1 MLKSELFPEET
12 TITPAN
18 APKRIRGSSLKDKIL
33 SQKPKEHL
41 VKLTNPTQGLELK
54 SNPETLAKTKKLMEQ
69 AGMLKKAKEY
79 SAPIDAFLVS
89 ADGRITTTKIS
100 MDTAPILKSYGVVV
114 VPACGISMLSYK
126 LSQQFNGKDVSL
138 AQMLKCSEF
147 KDQYN
152 KLK

>member
-41 VKLTNPTQGLELK
+41 VKVTKPTEGLELK

-69 AGMLKKAKEY
+69 AGITKAKAT
-79 SAPIDAFLVS
+79 SPMVDAFLVS
-89 ADGRITTTKIS
+89 ADGRVSTTKIS
-100 MDTAPILKSYGVVV
+100 MDVAPILKSVGVTLVE
-114 VPACGISMLSYK
+114 ADGLTMLSYK
-126 LSQQFNGKDVSL
+126 LAEQYVSKNVTL
-138 AQMLKCSEF
+138 EQMLKDKNF
-147 KDQYN
+147 KAAYQAA
-152 KLK
+152 K